1 MIFFT
6 DNDGTIIKSFPSPVY
21 QGGANTNTIY
31 LISPMSGVQASV
43 AFMLPNGEATERMLM
58 TYQNAIEG
66 VVNEN
71 GQTYA
76 GWTYALPN
84 SITMYYGVVD
94 VQFFFYSSSTGE
106 LTATSMTSFEVAK
119 GVPEVLPPVPD
130 ETVYE
135 AILSQIASLREQL
148 INGYFAS
155 RAIYPWNTTYT
166 YGIDEI
172 VYYPDIGEYGALV
185 QSKASGN
192 TGNTPYNADGSL
204 NSQWWTEVVNFNTV
218 TEDFFTQ
225 IKNALEEAQQAAQ
238 DAQESAENI
247 AKQVQFVPSLA
258 DVTQE
263 GVLYG
268 IVTDADANLFDLY
281 VLRDGMPEKVGTA
294 NLLVNVTRYYS
305 GVLSADGWTGN
316 AQTVSLGDVQAG
328 DDAVVMP
335 VNEDAAV
342 YVTNGVEAV
351 STVEGG
357 ISFAC
362 TIVPSVAITVIVGIT
377 TAQEVPTANGY
388 YTQAQVDALFQNF
401 ITVEGDTLI
410 VNK

>member
-1 MIFFT
+1 MNEIKIFLKTSGSLAEMHKDFALFEGSYRSASLSIYVPKIMLSAGEGET
-6 DNDGTIIKSFPSPVY
+6 DAVKT
-21 QGGANTNTIY
+21 
-31 LISPMSGVQASV
+31 GVILKA
-43 AFMLPNGEATERMLM
+43 PNGAMTTTDAYYADYVNDVTINGIVYSVYSQTVPQAYTQFAGNQKLVVNVVVMSQPSEEEETETVQSITTSQTVPFTVLPSARLD
-58 TYQNAIEG
+58 TDGGETPINPSQVDVIEG
-66 VVNEN
+66 QIGDLQKRITANE
-71 GQTYA
+71 GDIEQ
-76 GWTYALPN
+76 LQ
-84 SITMYYGVVD
+84 SD
-94 VQFFFYSSSTGE
+94 
-106 LTATSMTSFEVAK
+106 
-119 GVPEVLPPVPD
+119 
-130 ETVYE
+130 
-135 AILSQIASLREQL
+135 LSNIQIA
-148 INGYFAS
+148 
-155 RAIYPWNTTYT
+155 T
-166 YGIDEI
+166 DEFEA
-172 VYYPDIGEYGALV
+172 YIG
-185 QSKASGN
+185 
-192 TGNTPYNADGSL
+192 
-204 NSQWWTEVVNFNTV
+204 
-218 TEDFFTQ
+218 
-225 IKNALEEAQQAAQ
+225 
-238 DAQESAENI
+238 
-247 AKQVQFVPSLA
+247 KQVQFVPSPA
-258 DVTQE
+258 YVTQE

-281 VLRDGMPEKVGTA
+281 VLRNGTPEKIGTA

-305 GVLSADGWTGN
+305 GVLATDGWAGN
-316 AQTVSLGDVQAG
+316 AQTISLEDVQAG